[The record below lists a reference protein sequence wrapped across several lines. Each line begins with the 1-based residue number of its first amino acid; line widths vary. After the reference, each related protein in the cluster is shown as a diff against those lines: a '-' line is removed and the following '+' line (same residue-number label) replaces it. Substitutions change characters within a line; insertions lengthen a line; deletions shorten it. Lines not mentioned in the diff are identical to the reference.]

1 MRTQLRR
8 TAMTLGATGVLFS
21 AGAALSGQAHAAD
34 TGVPALEAIKQ
45 CESGGNYQ
53 AQNPTSSASG
63 AYQFLTSTWQSLD
76 ASAGYATAASAPE
89 SVQDA
94 AALELYNAAGTTPW
108 NASASCWS
116 GNVSASTGS
125 GTSSTSSSSD
135 SSSSSTSTS
144 ATNASD
150 TSSSGSTSTSST
162 SSSSGSTNSTSS
174 TSSASKAAQKVN
186 RPAAKA
192 HGINPNSGA
201 KAKDAKHA
209 KAGKHAADRGHT
221 KAGAKAAC
229 KN

>member
-94 AALELYNAAGTTPW
+94 AAVELYNAAGTTPW

-144 ATNASD
+144 ASNASD

-162 SSSSGSTNSTSS
+162 SSSSGSTSS
-174 TSSASKAAQKVN
+174 TSSASKAAQKIN

-192 HGINPNSGA
+192 HGTNPNSGA

-221 KAGAKAAC
+221 KAGKNAAC